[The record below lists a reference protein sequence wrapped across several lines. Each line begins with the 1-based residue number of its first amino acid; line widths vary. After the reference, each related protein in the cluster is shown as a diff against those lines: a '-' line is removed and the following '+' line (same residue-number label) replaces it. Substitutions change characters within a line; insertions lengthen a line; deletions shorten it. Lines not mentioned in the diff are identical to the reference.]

1 MNIQVIPGL
10 KPETIALL
18 TGKDEL
24 DDFLKQMRAQDP
36 NREQFQMTGA
46 LESVLYRKDGMIEVR
61 RKNNLIVNAG
71 RDFIS
76 DAIGLSVSR
85 PGVMSH
91 IGVGT
96 GATAAAAAQT
106 ALVTETLRKAAT
118 YAHTA
123 GTAVFTFE
131 SSFAAGEATGAL
143 TEAGIF
149 NASSSGTML
158 NRVTFS
164 VINKGADD
172 TLTQRFTFTLS

>member
-1 MNIQVIPGL
+1 MNIEVIPGA

-18 TGKDEL
+18 TGMEEL
-24 DDFLKQMRAQDP
+24 DAFLTQSRSQDAG
-36 NREQFQMTGA
+36 RESFQMVGA
-46 LESVLYRKDGMIEVR
+46 LESILYRKDGLIEVR
-61 RKNNLIVNAG
+61 RRNNLIVNGG

-76 DAIGLSVSR
+76 DSIGASAGR
-85 PGVMSH
+85 PAVMGW
-91 IGVGT
+91 IAVGT
-96 GATAAAAAQT
+96 GSTAAAATQT

-123 GTAVFTFE
+123 GTTTFTFT

-143 TEAGIF
+143 QEAGIF
-149 NASSSGTML
+149 NAASAGTML

-172 TLTQRFTFTLS
+172 TLTQTFTFTLS